1 MGFPKR
7 GSRAHVGLESHRMW
21 IEDKAFTRLVE
32 MIRSDYG
39 IDLRKKRT
47 LVEGRLAK
55 ILADREF
62 EHLDDYLDAV
72 ARNPQGNEL
81 AQLLNRLTTNHTY
94 FMREAEHFTHLSE
107 QVLPAI
113 ARMAPDRDVR
123 IWSAGCST
131 GQEAYTLYMLLDQY
145 FSTQPGKWDYSVLAT
160 DISMRAL
167 DIAREGRYDNE
178 ELVELP
184 AVWRKKYLREQK
196 DGTSQFTDSVRQGVI
211 YRPFNLMEPEFPF
224 RRPFH
229 VIFCRNVM
237 IYFEQDTKARLVRRF
252 QQHTVHGGYL
262 YIGQT
267 ESIVRDM
274 TGYRYIIPSVYRKEV

>member
-1 MGFPKR
+1 
-7 GSRAHVGLESHRMW
+7 MW
-21 IEDKAFTRLVE
+21 IGDKAFTRLVE

-55 ILADREF
+55 VLGDREF
-62 EHLDDYLDAV
+62 EQLDDYLDV
-72 ARNPQGNEL
+72 VVRDPQGKEL
-81 AQLLNRLTTNHTY
+81 TLLLNRLTTNHTY
-94 FMREAEHFTHLSE
+94 FMREAEHFHHLSE
-107 QVLPAI
+107 HVLPDI
-113 ARMAPDRDVR
+113 ARMAQDRDVR

-131 GQEAYTLYMLLDQY
+131 GQEPYTLYMLLDQY
-145 FSTQPGKWDYSVLAT
+145 FATQPGKWDYSVLAT

-184 AVWRKKYLREQK
+184 AVWKKKYLRDQK
-196 DGTSQFTDSVRQGVI
+196 DGTSQFSDMVRQGVVF
-211 YRPFNLMEPEFPF
+211 RPFNLMETDFPF

-237 IYFEQDTKARLVRRF
+237 IYFEQETKARLVRRF
-252 QQHTVHGGYL
+252 QQHTVNGGYL

-274 TGYRYIIPSVYRKEV
+274 TGYRYIIPSAYRKEV